1 MDPQRGGD
9 PATPVTLGEGC
20 EFRMP
25 QHAVDGW
32 DVRRARRQSI
42 ARRCQ
47 AAPFMPVYR
56 VAAASRAT
64 RLCVRPLPQ
73 QGIAA
78 RTMIARF
85 AHQEVERE
93 TGEVIGL
100 RFHAPVLLLI
110 EDLAIAP
117 AAVAGSARMASEAPS
132 MEW

>member
-1 MDPQRGGD
+1 
-9 PATPVTLGEGC
+9 
-20 EFRMP
+20 
-25 QHAVDGW
+25 
-32 DVRRARRQSI
+32 
-42 ARRCQ
+42 
-47 AAPFMPVYR
+47 
-56 VAAASRAT
+56 
-64 RLCVRPLPQ
+64 
-73 QGIAA
+73 
-78 RTMIARF
+78 MIARF